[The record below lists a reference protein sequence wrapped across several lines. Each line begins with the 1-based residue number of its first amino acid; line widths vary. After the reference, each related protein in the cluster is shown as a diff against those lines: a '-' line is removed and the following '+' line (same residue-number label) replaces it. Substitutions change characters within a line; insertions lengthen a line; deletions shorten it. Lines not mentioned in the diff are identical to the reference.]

1 EVQETDPSISRIH
14 AEVVFSEEGW
24 ILRDLGSTNGTY
36 LNDLRVGPTGQ
47 RLHRC
52 DLLQCGNLVRVM
64 ENLVGYGSSVNEKP
78 RYQVEASTR
87 QSCEEAVDYLA
98 LDITH
103 RTRPGE
109 HLMTLLRA
117 GHHFSHLASPEDWY
131 RICLQDVALALDAQ
145 RGAIVLVGPKEDS
158 LSVEAVYSAKSRRA
172 KDAYFSKTATG
183 RCLARGKS
191 LLCSNVKND
200 AELL

>member
-1 EVQETDPSISRIH
+1 IRIGRLSSMEVQETDPSISRIH
-14 AEVVFSEEGW
+14 AEVVFSDQGW

-36 LNDLRVGPTGQ
+36 LNGLRVGPTGQ

-52 DLLQCGNLVRVM
+52 DLLQCGNLVLFV

-87 QSCEEAVDYLA
+87 QSWEEAVDYLA

-103 RTRPGE
+103 RTHPGV

-117 GHHFSHLASPEDWY
+117 GRPFSHLVSLED
-131 RICLQDVALALDAQ
+131 RNLICLQDDGL
-145 RGAIVLVGPKEDS
+145 DS
-158 LSVEAVYSAKSRRA
+158 LVMRGVM
-172 KDAYFSKTATG
+172 
-183 RCLARGKS
+183 AR
-191 LLCSNVKND
+191 VQ
-200 AELL
+200 E